1 MPATGPYLLLGLA
14 AIAFFPLALVI
25 SLIVRRRNLD
35 RDHALLDELEQD
47 ADSDP
52 SQGSNT

>member
-35 RDHALLDELEQD
+35 RDHEMLDKIE
-47 ADSDP
+47 
-52 SQGSNT
+52 SQ